1 MQTNVSLDIG
11 KVVIFYSIY
20 IIISLLLYPQVTG
33 ITKYTFKPDTLYG
46 KEVIYSEFNKMEA
59 YIIRIRKRDNV
70 EESKNKLIQMLE
82 TLFSTKKKEEVKHIL
97 STKHGLMMEIPGTE
111 QEVNKMCNFGEALYE
126 EAKQEGMEKTL
137 INQIIAKLNKGMDIP
152 SIAEMLETEED
163 YIKELIEKHEL
174 MAVKS

>member
-1 MQTNVSLDIG
+1 MDANKNCD
-11 KVVIFYSIY
+11 
-20 IIISLLLYPQVTG
+20 G

-46 KEVIYSEFNKMEA
+46 KEVVYSEFNKMEA
-59 YIIRIRKRDNV
+59 YIIRIRKHDNV

-82 TLFSTKKKEEVKHIL
+82 TLLSKRKKEDIKHIL
-97 STKHGLMMEIPGTE
+97 STKHGFIMETPGTE

-126 EAKQEGMEKTL
+126 EAKQEGMERGMKRGMERGVEQTL
-137 INQIIAKLNKGMDIP
+137 VNLIIAKLNKGMDIP
-152 SIAEMLETEED
+152 SIAEMLETDED